1 MGKSIGII
9 TNTGTNM
16 AGEVTNANGGGINA
30 SNFAGKMASQLA
42 VKTAGR
48 QWLVVMV
55 ALAGGLIGGALANR
69 LAAAIPALAADSPAK
84 SLAAQQI
91 LLVDARG
98 KPHASLHLNDDG
110 TPVFQMYDLAGK
122 NRIGIGFAK
131 DGTVGMDVADQKG
144 SKRVLLSVSDEGIPT
159 LRLYDD
165 GARPRTL
172 LGVDSQG
179 NPAMDFYEHD
189 GKLLRELP

>member
-1 MGKSIGII
+1 M
-9 TNTGTNM
+9 T
-16 AGEVTNANGGGINA
+16 GEVTNANGAGANA
-30 SNFAGKMASQLA
+30 NSFAGKI
-42 VKTAGR
+42 AGKP
-48 QWLVVMV
+48 WLYVIV
-55 ALAGGLIGGALANR
+55 ALAGGFIGGALANR
-69 LAAAIPALAADSPAK
+69 LAAAIPADAADSPAK

-98 KPHASLHLNDDG
+98 KPHASLHLNDEG
-110 TPVFQMYDLAGK
+110 LPVLQMYDNSGK

-131 DGTVGMDVADQKG
+131 DGTVGLDFADNKG
-144 SKRVLLSVSDEGIPT
+144 LQRVLLSVSVEGIPA

-165 GARPRTL
+165 SARPRML

-179 NPAMDFYEHD
+179 NSAMDFYEHD